1 MAGSLSGDPPN
12 LTYTA
17 RIGFIGEDSFSF
29 RVNDGRYDSPDATV
43 SIAVSAPPLPP
54 TDISL
59 TTLEIGEN
67 IISGG
72 LIATLTANDPNGGDV
87 HTFELAGGL
96 GAANNS
102 LFTIVGNQLRAA
114 SSFAGQKGNTFSI
127 RLRATDEGGLS
138 YERSLVLSV
147 VEVSTSIVINE
158 IHFNPPDNTLAQE
171 FIELYNPDSSPAE
184 LTGWRLSGAVRYL
197 FPPDTVVPPGGYLVV
212 AEDPGVMATTFG
224 VDAIGPFS
232 GQLASEGET
241 IRLRDQNDMVVDFA
255 DYRVGF
261 PWPVL
266 ADGNGASIELVNPSL
281 DNSLGSSW
289 RSSVPQSGLPEL
301 TYLSLNSTGWSWR
314 PGDTE
319 ASQPVSDRRHRDF
332 AEAGTWGA
340 GVEHPRG
347 SGSVH
352 GISLTTTISG

>member
-1 MAGSLSGDPPN
+1 AIRNEPVAGSLSGDPPN

-114 SSFAGQKGNTFSI
+114 SSFSGQKGNTFSI

-171 FIELYNPDSSPAE
+171 FIELY
-184 LTGWRLSGAVRYL
+184 
-197 FPPDTVVPPGGYLVV
+197 
-212 AEDPGVMATTFG
+212 
-224 VDAIGPFS
+224 
-232 GQLASEGET
+232 
-241 IRLRDQNDMVVDFA
+241 
-255 DYRVGF
+255 
-261 PWPVL
+261 
-266 ADGNGASIELVNPSL
+266 
-281 DNSLGSSW
+281 
-289 RSSVPQSGLPEL
+289 
-301 TYLSLNSTGWSWR
+301 
-314 PGDTE
+314 
-319 ASQPVSDRRHRDF
+319 
-332 AEAGTWGA
+332 
-340 GVEHPRG
+340 
-347 SGSVH
+347 
-352 GISLTTTISG
+352 